1 MNMHLHISA
10 MSGLIT
16 ALYVIAIL
24 GTLNWLAMKYG
35 STNSLAASYCNLF
48 GLDYNS

>member
-1 MNMHLHISA
+1 MNMHVHISA
-10 MSGLIT
+10 LSGIVT

-35 STNSLAASYCNLF
+35 SSNSLAASYCNLF
-48 GLDYNS
+48 GLSYNE